1 MFSKKEIAVLEEA
14 RTILASKFNTNP
26 VFSSSADVRL
36 YLQAALAPREQE
48 VFAVMFL
55 NNRSQL
61 IRYVEMFFGTI
72 DAASVYP
79 REVAKL
85 ALELNAAAV
94 IFAHNHPSGIAE
106 PSIADQKI
114 TSRLAECLAYFDI
127 RVLDHLIVGHGS
139 VTSFA
144 ERGLL

>member
-1 MFSKKEIAVLEEA
+1 MFSEKEKAVLEEA
-14 RTILASKFNTNP
+14 RTILARKLNNNP
-26 VFSSSADVRL
+26 VFSSPADVRL

-79 REVAKL
+79 REVAKA
-85 ALELNAAAV
+85 ALELNAASV
-94 IFAHNHPSGIAE
+94 IFAHNHPSGVAE

-114 TSRLAECLAYFDI
+114 TSTLVKCLAYFDV
-127 RVLDHLIVGHGS
+127 RVLDHMIVGHDS